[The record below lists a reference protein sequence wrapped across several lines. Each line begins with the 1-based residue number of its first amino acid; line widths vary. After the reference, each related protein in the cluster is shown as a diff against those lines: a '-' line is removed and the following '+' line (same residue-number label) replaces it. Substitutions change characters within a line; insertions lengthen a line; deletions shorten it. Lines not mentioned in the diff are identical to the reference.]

1 MVKKEGKPQDT
12 TPPLKARFSLGL
24 ADAEDLGAAAGALS
38 LSSRAVIFH
47 RNRLSVLNF
56 NLLATFNTI
65 CLHFY
70 LLELVDLRQ
79 EIIT

>member
-1 MVKKEGKPQDT
+1 MEYS
-12 TPPLKARFSLGL
+12 PPLKARLSLGL
-24 ADAEDLGAAAGALS
+24 TDTEDLGSAAGALS
-38 LSSRAVIFH
+38 LSGRAIIFH
-47 RNRLSVLNF
+47 SNRLSVLNF

-79 EIIT
+79 EVIT